1 MHLVRCSNDRIIID
15 DCYNANPQ
23 AMAEALRILAQ
34 TEHPRRMAVL
44 GDMGELG
51 DLTEQA
57 HRDMGTLART
67 LGLNT
72 VVAIGPK
79 AKAIQEADPDAL
91 WFPTVTEA
99 LPAIRAAFTAGTAVL
114 VKASHAMHFTDIV
127 KDLEATE

>member
-1 MHLVRCSNDRIIID
+1 MPMSQLVDVAKELDRISKELEKARKNLEENT
-15 DCYNANPQ
+15 YPAYSL
-23 AMAEALRILAQ
+23 AE
-34 TEHPRRMAVL
+34 
-44 GDMGELG
+44 
-51 DLTEQA
+51 
-57 HRDMGTLART
+57 
-67 LGLNT
+67 
-72 VVAIGPK
+72 